1 MNARTADAFWAEMS
15 PCEHFVQ
22 IYEAD
27 SAFMDTLSGF
37 ICGGLMAGQ
46 AAVVIMT
53 KPHRIELDRRLMAL
67 GLDVDDFYANDQFI
81 SLDAEESLAKFM
93 MNGWPGDN
101 LFADVI
107 REILQRARGKSDRK
121 VRAFGEMVA
130 LLWAQGETAATI
142 RLEHLWHQLCER
154 ELFCLFCAY
163 PKLGFTE
170 NPSESM
176 ERVCATHSKVIAA

>member
-1 MNARTADAFWAEMS
+1 MDAREADAFWAEMS

-37 ICGGLMAGQ
+37 ISGGLTAGQ

-53 KPHRIELDRRLMAL
+53 EPHRTELDRRLMAL

-81 SLDAEESLAKFM
+81 SLDAEETLAGFM
-93 MNGWPGDN
+93 ENGWPDDN
-101 LFADVI
+101 LFAAVI
-107 REILQRARGKSDRK
+107 TQILQRARGKNDRK

-130 LLWAQGETAATI
+130 LLWAQGQTAATV
-142 RLEHLWHQLCER
+142 RLEHLWHRLCR
-154 ELFCLFCAY
+154 QELFCLFCAY
-163 PKLGFTE
+163 PKVGFTE
-170 NPSESM
+170 NPSESI
-176 ERVCATHSKVIAA
+176 ERVCATHSKVLAA